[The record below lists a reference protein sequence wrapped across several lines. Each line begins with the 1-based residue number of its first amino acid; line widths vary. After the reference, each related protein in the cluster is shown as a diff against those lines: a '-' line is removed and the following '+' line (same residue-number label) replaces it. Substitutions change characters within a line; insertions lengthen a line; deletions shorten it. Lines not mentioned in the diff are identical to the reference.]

1 MKGERVKLITFVS
14 TDSFLVEFRYFRDI
28 FHSMEGGGK
37 IRAEERQRCGQCG
50 RLSFGRRAAEASRTR
65 KRWAELWTAAVAH
78 TISLRLRLRKI
89 LSSLV
94 AEANCGTPR
103 AEARYRVFVT
113 CARFSFLPWHRN
125 NRLYLSTYIFTL
137 LAWDLGN
144 LENTNIGS

>member
-28 FHSMEGGGK
+28 FHSMAKEGGGK

-113 CARFSFLPWHRN
+113 CARFSFLP
-125 NRLYLSTYIFTL
+125 
-137 LAWDLGN
+137 
-144 LENTNIGS
+144 